1 MFGKHTPICQLLSP
15 IVNVIFLHITL
26 QYYQERERE
35 RVSHLFLCQSVQI
48 DFLQTFIFCW
58 VHFPRLLIKRR
69 GWREAGR
76 ENVFQIIL
84 LALRLNWNKHS
95 RWLSHFNICRARP
108 VGGSCSS
115 RPASSSTSWR
125 PTTLDWS
132 TATTREPRYGN
143 LALLTSIG
151 LSSQNLSVKFY

>member
-1 MFGKHTPICQLLSP
+1 MVTCLANIQQSASFYLPLLML
-15 IVNVIFLHITL
+15 FLHLAL
-26 QYYQERERE
+26 QYYQERERA
-35 RVSHLFLCQSVQI
+35 QI

-58 VHFPRLLIKRR
+58 VPFPPLLIKSRG

-95 RWLSHFNICRARP
+95 HWLSHFNICRARP

-143 LALLTSIG
+143 LALLTSTG